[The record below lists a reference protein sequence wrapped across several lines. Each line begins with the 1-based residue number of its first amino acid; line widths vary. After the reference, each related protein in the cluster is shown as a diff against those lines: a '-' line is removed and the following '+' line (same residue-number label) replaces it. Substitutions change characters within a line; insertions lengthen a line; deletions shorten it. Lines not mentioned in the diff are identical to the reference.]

1 MFHDW
6 DDHGGKRPISPELRQ
21 QKARSESAASVVLFI
36 YVVVLVGILVL
47 WRTVRSW
54 FGGYRRG

>member
-6 DDHGGKRPISPELRQ
+6 DDHGGKRPLSPELRQ
-21 QKARSESAASVVLFI
+21 QKARSESAASVVLFV
-36 YVVVLVGILVL
+36 YAVVLVGIVFL

-54 FGGYRRG
+54 FDW